1 MKKCI
6 IFGASRTGSVAKEM
20 LEKEYEIIAFSD
32 NSEKKWGQEFC
43 EKRIINPIE
52 IKKYKEISIIIAS
65 VYYAQIFIQLKE
77 MGIED
82 IQVFYYRGNA
92 IFKDGKDY
100 ILYKLSEVKVFS
112 KCKFDEK
119 NITKIRENYFY
130 NYDLEEKENNKNK
143 KQSIKERK
151 KVLICAYIFPPLGGA
166 GVQRSV
172 KFVKYLRNFGYEPV
186 VLTVGKNDG
195 KIGYDYSLLDEID
208 DDIEIIRVDTDI
220 FIPEALTLEEQQEVF
235 NLYCGV
241 VQNSQWITDYLE
253 DVFIKDSRLIPDEKI
268 IWVNNCL
275 KKIDSFVDFKEIDII
290 YTSGNPFSSYIL
302 GFYLSK
308 KHEIPWV
315 QDYRDAWVGCDY
327 YVEHYYSDQ
336 KVSIDIQQKLEKEL
350 VKESDGIVV
359 AASFFINEYV
369 KKYGVDSK
377 KFIEITNGYDE
388 DDFSNINVEE
398 KKNDKFTL
406 CYNGSIYGDR
416 SPIIII
422 ECINELIEEG
432 EINQRDIAWIFNG
445 AIDQFWENELAQK
458 DKYNIIVNNGYME
471 HLKSIEISMN
481 SDLLILLGLHDDGS
495 KFGYTG
501 KVFEYLRMQ
510 KYILGLSTPGGIYD
524 EIFSK
529 TNAGV
534 NCDYNDKQGI
544 KKIIKQRY
552 ILWKEIGCVKTETAW
567 QEIHKY
573 SRKQL
578 TKQLANYFDK
588 IISK

>member
-220 FIPEALTLEEQQEVF
+220 FIERHPHPGRESHPGRR
-235 NLYCGV
+235 CGRGRRG
-241 VQNSQWITDYLE
+241 W
-253 DVFIKDSRLIPDEKI
+253 P
-268 IWVNNCL
+268 
-275 KKIDSFVDFKEIDII
+275 
-290 YTSGNPFSSYIL
+290 
-302 GFYLSK
+302 
-308 KHEIPWV
+308 
-315 QDYRDAWVGCDY
+315 
-327 YVEHYYSDQ
+327 
-336 KVSIDIQQKLEKEL
+336 
-350 VKESDGIVV
+350 
-359 AASFFINEYV
+359 
-369 KKYGVDSK
+369 
-377 KFIEITNGYDE
+377 
-388 DDFSNINVEE
+388 
-398 KKNDKFTL
+398 
-406 CYNGSIYGDR
+406 
-416 SPIIII
+416 
-422 ECINELIEEG
+422 
-432 EINQRDIAWIFNG
+432 
-445 AIDQFWENELAQK
+445 
-458 DKYNIIVNNGYME
+458 
-471 HLKSIEISMN
+471 
-481 SDLLILLGLHDDGS
+481 
-495 KFGYTG
+495 
-501 KVFEYLRMQ
+501 
-510 KYILGLSTPGGIYD
+510 
-524 EIFSK
+524 
-529 TNAGV
+529 
-534 NCDYNDKQGI
+534 
-544 KKIIKQRY
+544 
-552 ILWKEIGCVKTETAW
+552 
-567 QEIHKY
+567 
-573 SRKQL
+573 
-578 TKQLANYFDK
+578 
-588 IISK
+588 